1 MEGYPVVVRER
12 SQGYQTTAILHVGQ
26 EMGKGRGSKGSVE
39 NGFSKEH
46 ARNDRRPDGF
56 HVVVQSAVGFFEG
69 SSSASEKNDQGG
81 NHGVGQSHSISGAG
95 AADER

>member
-12 SQGYQTTAILHVGQ
+12 CQGYQTTAILHVGQ

-56 HVVVQSAVGFFEG
+56 HVVQSAVGFFEG

-81 NHGVGQSHSISGAG
+81 NHGVGQCHSISGAG

>member
-1 MEGYPVVVRER
+1 MEGHPVVAHER
-12 SQGYQTTAILHVGQ
+12 CQEYQTTPTLHVGQ

-56 HVVVQSAVGFFEG
+56 HVVQSAVGFFERS

-81 NHGVGQSHSISGAG
+81 NHGVGQCHSTSGAG
-95 AADER
+95 AAAER